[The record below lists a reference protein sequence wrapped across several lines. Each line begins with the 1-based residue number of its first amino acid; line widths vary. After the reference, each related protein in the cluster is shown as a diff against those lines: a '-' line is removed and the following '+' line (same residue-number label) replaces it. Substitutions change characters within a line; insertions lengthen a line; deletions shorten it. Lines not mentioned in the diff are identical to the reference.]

1 MLGAQNCKKKDLKVY
16 KSDQVSLHY
25 GEDKTKY

>member
-1 MLGAQNCKKKDLKVY
+1 MLRAKKGLKKDLKVY

-25 GEDKTKY
+25 GEDKT

>member
-1 MLGAQNCKKKDLKVY
+1 ILRAKKSFKKDLKVY

-25 GEDKTKY
+25 GEDKT